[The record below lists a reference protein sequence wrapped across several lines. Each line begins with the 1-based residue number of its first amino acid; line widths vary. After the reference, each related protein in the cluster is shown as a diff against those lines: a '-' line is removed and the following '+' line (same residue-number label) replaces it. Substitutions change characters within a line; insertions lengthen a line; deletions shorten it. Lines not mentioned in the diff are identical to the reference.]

1 VRVFLFVV
9 GGLFAVA
16 GIVQLTTGGWGDGP
30 GGWWTVARGVARGL
44 DTILIFGAAAGF
56 FLIGAT
62 RSGRRSTEPDRMRYS
77 APAEMGGAAEFLEG
91 RVTVYGYPE
100 VFAVNPRVRIFWN
113 GSEIGSVGRG
123 GVFSFDIVDDGEVR
137 FKVALRSTALLLF
150 ADDETE
156 IELSLDRISGKVIA
170 RPLTS
175 ASAEW

>member
-1 VRVFLFVV
+1 
-9 GGLFAVA
+9 
-16 GIVQLTTGGWGDGP
+16 
-30 GGWWTVARGVARGL
+30 
-44 DTILIFGAAAGF
+44 
-56 FLIGAT
+56 
-62 RSGRRSTEPDRMRYS
+62 
-77 APAEMGGAAEFLEG
+77 MGGAAEFLEG